1 MQHNQ
6 IKIVEILLDNGAN
19 LNPNILSYAQS
30 DAMKDLI
37 QKKLFTTTNFIKQNK
52 NIINNLPKRETA
64 KRTDNNPL
72 VTANEKLGTDYA
84 NKYNAT
90 TVKDGL
96 CLELSLLF
104 VGLNDEYKI
113 EELIFSTKFY

>member
-1 MQHNQ
+1 
-6 IKIVEILLDNGAN
+6 
-19 LNPNILSYAQS
+19 
-30 DAMKDLI
+30 MKDLI

-113 EELIFSTKFY
+113 GGANIFQQNFTRAR

>member
-52 NIINNLPKRETA
+52 NIINNLPKRET
-64 KRTDNNPL
+64 
-72 VTANEKLGTDYA
+72 
-84 NKYNAT
+84 
-90 TVKDGL
+90 
-96 CLELSLLF
+96 
-104 VGLNDEYKI
+104 
-113 EELIFSTKFY
+113 TKTNR